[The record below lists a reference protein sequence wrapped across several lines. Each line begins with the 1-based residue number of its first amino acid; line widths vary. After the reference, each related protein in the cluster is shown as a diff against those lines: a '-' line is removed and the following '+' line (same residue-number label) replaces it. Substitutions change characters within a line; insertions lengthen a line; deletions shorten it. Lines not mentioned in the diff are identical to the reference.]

1 MSPLRKHLEVDGVC
15 SDWFEVFGVVPRGC
29 VLERS
34 FLVVSVLALAVSAS
48 RTYGVG
54 QKISCCTVIAISTVD
69 NSSSPNVKYSIIL

>member
-54 QKISCCTVIAISTVD
+54 QKISCCTVIATVFQLWTIAVD
-69 NSSSPNVKYSIIL
+69 LTLNIL